1 MRKWIFLLALTV
13 ALSLFGLLPSKSQD
27 VAALLPCQTLLVS
40 QRNGTVCIAA
50 EEGLMGTGR
59 DWDAALQ
66 ALHDTAPGELFLG
79 TVSTVVFAD
88 SAVGLIPIVME
99 EPELR
104 PAARVCVT
112 DDGAESTE
120 VEALTKFL
128 TAHTAGLTL
137 ANLRTATAEGESREI
152 PRLYRMD
159 GRYRLGQNVG
169 PAAA

>member
-1 MRKWIFLLALTV
+1 M
-13 ALSLFGLLPSKSQD
+13 
-27 VAALLPCQTLLVS
+27 
-40 QRNGTVCIAA
+40 
-50 EEGLMGTGR
+50 
-59 DWDAALQ
+59 
-66 ALHDTAPGELFLG
+66 G

-169 PAAA
+169 PGSCIAGRWRRPWRQDCS

>member
-13 ALSLFGLLPSKSQD
+13 ALSLFGLLPAKSQD

-40 QRNGTVCIAA
+40 QRDGTVCIAA
-50 EEGLMGTGR
+50 AEELIGTGR
-59 DWDAALQ
+59 DWDEALQ
-66 ALHDTAPGELFLG
+66 ALHDTAPGTLFLG
-79 TVSTVVFAD
+79 TVSSVVFED
-88 SAVGLIPIVME
+88 SAAGLIPVVME

-112 DDGAESTE
+112 DDGAAPSE
-120 VEALTKFL
+120 VEGLTKFL
-128 TAHTAGLTL
+128 KAHTAGVTL
-137 ANLRTATAEGESREI
+137 ANLRTASAEGEGREI

-169 PAAA
+169 PAAV